1 MKKVTERLFDADS
14 HLRRFTARVISCESA
29 GELWRVELDRTAFF
43 PAGGGQAGD
52 VGMLDGAAVRDTVI
66 EDGRIFHIADRAL
79 PIGGEVSGELD
90 WETRFRRMQNHSGEH
105 IVSGLVHRAYGYEN
119 VGFHMSAGEMTV
131 DFSGELSFA
140 RLREIELAANRVV
153 AENRAVRAE
162 YPDAETLAKTDYRSK
177 LELTENVRLVTI
189 EGADVCACCA
199 PHVNT
204 TGEVGLIKILA
215 CERHRGGVRVHLVCG
230 MDALEEVNR
239 RLDANS
245 AVSNALS
252 APPAETAAAVERL
265 LTERDELKQEIW
277 LMKKQRLEGLIA
289 ALEDGKKNLCLFA
302 PELDTD
308 SLRALVNAGVEKCSG
323 ICAAFS
329 GTDGDWKYIIGSRGA
344 DLRAMSRE
352 INAAIAGRGGGRPE
366 MIQGSAKAD
375 RETIQAYFENL

>member
-1 MKKVTERLFDADS
+1 MTVRLFDADS
-14 HLRRFTARVISCESA
+14 HLRAFTAKVIACESA
-29 GELWRVELDRTAFF
+29 GDLWRAELDRTAFF

-52 VGMLDGAAVRDTVI
+52 VGTLGGAVVSDTVI
-66 EDGRIFHIADRAL
+66 EEGRIFHITDRPL
-79 PIGGEVSGELD
+79 PVGEEVAGELD

-105 IVSGLVHRAYGYEN
+105 IVSGLVHGAYGYEN

-140 RLREIELAANRVV
+140 QLREIELAANRVV
-153 AENRAVRAE
+153 AENRPIRAE
-162 YPDAETLAKTDYRSK
+162 YPDEATLASTEYRSQ

-189 EGADVCACCA
+189 EGVDICACCA
-199 PHVNT
+199 PHVHS

-252 APPAETAAAVERL
+252 APPTETAAAVERL
-265 LTERDELKQEIW
+265 LAERDGLKQEIF
-277 LMKKQRLEGLIA
+277 LMKKQRLEALIA
-289 ALEDGKKNLCLFA
+289 ALEEGKKNLCLFA

-329 GTDGDWKYIIGSRGA
+329 GGEGDRKYIIGSRSA
-344 DLRAMSRE
+344 DLRALSRE
-352 INAAIAGRGGGRPE
+352 INAAIGGRGGGKPE
-366 MIQGSAKAD
+366 MIQGSAKAN
-375 RETIQAYFENL
+375 RATIEAYFETL

>member
-1 MKKVTERLFDADS
+1 MFVTERLFDADS
-14 HLRRFTARVISCESA
+14 HLRRFTARVLSCEQTET
-29 GELWRVELDRTAFF
+29 GWRIETDRTAFF

-52 VGMLDGAAVRDTVI
+52 VGMLGGAAVSDTVV
-66 EDGRIFHIADRAL
+66 ENGRIFHITDRAL
-79 PIGGEVSGELD
+79 PVGEEVSGELD

-105 IVSGLVHRAYGYEN
+105 IVSGLVHRAFGYDN

-153 AENRAVRAE
+153 AENLPVRAE

-177 LELTENVRLVTI
+177 LELTEDVRLVTI
-189 EGADVCACCA
+189 EGVDVCACCA
-199 PHVNT
+199 PHVHF

-230 MDALEEVNR
+230 MDALEEMNR

-252 APPAETAAAVERL
+252 APPTETAAAVERL
-265 LTERDELKQEIW
+265 LTERDGLKQEIF
-277 LMKKQRLEGLIA
+277 LLKKQRLESFIA
-289 ALEDGKKNLCLFA
+289 ALEEGKKDLCVFV

-308 SLRALVNAGVEKCSG
+308 SLRALVNAGMEKCSG

-329 GTDGDWKYIIGSRGA
+329 GTDGDWKYIIGSRSA

-352 INAAIAGRGGGRPE
+352 LNAAIAGRGGGRPE

-375 RETIQAYFENL
+375 RETIRAYFESI